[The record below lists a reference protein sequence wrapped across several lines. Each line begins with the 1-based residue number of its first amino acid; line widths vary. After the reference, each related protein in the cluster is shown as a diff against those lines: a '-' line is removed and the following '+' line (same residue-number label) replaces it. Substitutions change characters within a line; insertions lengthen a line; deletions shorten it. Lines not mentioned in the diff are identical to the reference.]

1 MAHAPRSRR
10 RFRPFLF
17 LFGLASI
24 SMGLSQIAQAEP
36 RVYPEGEFPKD
47 HRLEPLKDLNG
58 YFPFDVPKTKADW
71 EQRAKELRRRV
82 LVATGLWPMPAKTP
96 LNPQIYGLTKRDGFT
111 VEKVYFESLPG
122 HYVTGLLFRPEGGDN
137 QKHPGVL
144 CPHGHGGRLQDY
156 GEKAMPKL
164 IEQGAERFEKSGRFP
179 KLARCAQ
186 LARMGCVVFIFDMEG
201 YADSQQL
208 SNQLI
213 HRFAKQR
220 PEADSKTS
228 WGFFSPQAELRLESV
243 MGLQTWNSV
252 RALDFL
258 CSLPDVDADR
268 VAVTG
273 GSGGGTQ
280 TILLCA
286 IDDRPKAAF
295 PQGMVSTSMQGG
307 CTCENCS
314 LLRIGTGNVE
324 LAGLFAPGLKR

>member
-1 MAHAPRSRR
+1 MNDKSRSNIGSLYYSCLLLLA
-10 RFRPFLF
+10 FLA
-17 LFGLASI
+17 LGIVPA
-24 SMGLSQIAQAEP
+24 AQAEL
-36 RVYPEGEFPKD
+36 RVYPEGEVPKD
-47 HRLEPLKDLNG
+47 SRLEPLKDLNG
-58 YFPFDVPKTKADW
+58 YFPFDVPANKTAW
-71 EQRAKELRRRV
+71 ESRANQLRRQV
-82 LVATGLWPMPAKTP
+82 LVATGLWPMPEKTP
-96 LNPQIYGLTKRDGFT
+96 LNAQIYGLTKRDGFT

-122 HYVTGLLFRPEGGDN
+122 HYVTGLLFRPEGKGTN
-137 QKHPGVL
+137 RAGIL

-164 IEQGAERFEKSGRFP
+164 IAQGAERFEKSGRFP

-186 LARMGCVVFIFDMEG
+186 LARMGCVAFIFDMEG

-208 SNQLI
+208 SYELI
-213 HRFAKQR
+213 HRFSKQR
-220 PEADSKTS
+220 TGKDTKSS
-228 WGFFSPQAELRLESV
+228 WGFYGPQAELRLQSV
-243 MGLQTWNSV
+243 MGLQTWNSI

-258 CSLPDVDADR
+258 CRLPDVDAGR

-280 TILLCA
+280 TILLCG
-286 IDDRPKAAF
+286 IDDRPQAAF

-324 LAGLFAPGLKR
+324 LAGLFAPDRKR